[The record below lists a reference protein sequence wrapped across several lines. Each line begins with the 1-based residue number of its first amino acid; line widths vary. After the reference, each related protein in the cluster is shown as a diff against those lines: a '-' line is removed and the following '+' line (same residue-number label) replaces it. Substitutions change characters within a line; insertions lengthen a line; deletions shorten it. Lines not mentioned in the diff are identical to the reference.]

1 MFFRSCLGSFFDFSS
16 PWKCFSTVGGYKLKT
31 LKSAAKRV
39 IRLPDKALIRTVA
52 GLNHNTRKKGV
63 EQRRRLKGYR
73 PVDAS
78 MRNFMRQANII

>member
-1 MFFRSCLGSFFDFSS
+1 MFIRPHLGSLFAFSGL
-16 PWKCFSTVGGYKLKT
+16 WKCFSTGGGYKLKT

-52 GLNHNTRKKGV
+52 GLNHNTRKKGA

-78 MRNFMRQANII
+78 MRAFMRQANII